1 MWYFAIGTIAGMA
14 FSLVAIILVLP
25 VFCMKMK

>member
-14 FSLVAIILVLP
+14 FFVITIILVLP
-25 VFCMKMK
+25 VFVVRKD